1 MKTIQSEHTSTF
13 TDENFQREVL
23 QADTPVL
30 VDFWAE
36 WCPPCKA
43 LTPTIDEL
51 ATEYVGRVKVGKVDV
66 DSNAAAPSKYGVQSI
81 PNIVLFK
88 DGEMIQRFVGVT
100 TKKDLQEALDK
111 ALD

>member
-23 QADTPVL
+23 QAETPVL
-30 VDFWAE
+30 VDFWAD

-51 ATEYVGRVKVGKVDV
+51 AMDYVGRVKVGKVDV
-66 DSNAAAPSKYGVQSI
+66 DSNREVSEKFGVQSI

-88 DGEMIQRFVGVT
+88 NGEVVRRFVGLT
-100 TKKDLQEALDK
+100 SKKELAAALEG
-111 ALD
+111 ALS